1 MSNDRLPVPEGTVLD
16 GKYQVGR
23 LLGRGGMGVVMAAH
37 HLLLDTEV
45 ALKFL
50 TATEPE
56 LVARFS
62 REARAAARIQS
73 EHVARVLDVGALA
86 NGAPFMVM
94 ECLAGEDLSQ
104 ILARGPLPHAEA
116 VDYVLQACEAIAEA
130 HALGIVHRD
139 LKPANLFLT
148 RRAHGRS
155 MIKVL
160 DFGISRGG
168 ARGMPTL
175 TGSGLLGSPQYM
187 SPEQWTDSRAVDSR
201 SDLWS
206 LGVVLYEMLAGRR
219 PFDGESFPAIFTAI
233 ANDAPPPLPPGLVPS
248 GLEEAVVRCLEKE
261 KSQRFQDVA
270 SLARAI
276 GPFGSSAS
284 RALLDRIAHFGTS
297 KRTAIAETALA
308 EGLADTAPALGDN
321 VPASHAEAAVAATD
335 LPVGGTVALPP
346 SSNLGRPRG
355 GEAAVGRPSA
365 GGKPATRTP
374 APRKPAAAPP
384 ASAVPV
390 KAISLGLAA
399 VGAIAVVAV
408 IIVRVVA
415 SDHGKRSSPSSSAA
429 EAHVTP
435 APTPAPTAPIEAAPV
450 VKAAPPG
457 EAAPPG
463 KAAPPVKED
472 PVVAEPAPAPSP
484 AEPVA
489 PVESPRPINP
499 GVTPT
504 ATSRRTGAD
513 KLGDRAGEARI
524 EAKPE
529 AKTVPA
535 RDRERPRATARAPEA
550 SKGSPGTQWSA
561 ACSRLLARQSL
572 GETLSKEDLA
582 LYMRECRR

>member
-45 ALKFL
+45 ALKFV

-73 EHVARVLDVGALA
+73 EHVARVLDVGVLA

-94 ECLAGEDLSQ
+94 EYLAGEDLSQ
-104 ILARGPLPHAEA
+104 ILARGPLPPVEA

-148 RRAHGRS
+148 RRVHGRS

-219 PFDGESFPAIFTAI
+219 PFDGESLPAIFTAI
-233 ANDAPPPLPPGLVPS
+233 ANDPVPPLPPGRVPS
-248 GLEEAVVRCLEKE
+248 GLEEAVSMCLEKE
-261 KSQRFQDVA
+261 KSGRFQDVA

-276 GPFGSSAS
+276 GPFGSPAS
-284 RALLDRIAHFGTS
+284 RPLLDRIAHYGTF
-297 KRTAIAETALA
+297 KRTAIADTALA
-308 EGLADTAPALGDN
+308 ESLAGPGSAGGDAAA
-321 VPASHAEAAVAATD
+321 ASRADAAVAAMD
-335 LPVGGTVALPP
+335 LPVGGTVALPSSS
-346 SSNLGRPRG
+346 SSNVDQLRAGD
-355 GEAAVGRPSA
+355 AAVVDRPFGRPSGRPSTA
-365 GGKPATRTP
+365 AKPARPTSP
-374 APRKPAAAPP
+374 PRKPAQPAPSP
-384 ASAVPV
+384 VPV
-390 KAISLGLAA
+390 KVISLGLAA
-399 VGAIAVVAV
+399 IGAIAVVAV

-415 SDHGKRSSPSSSAA
+415 SDHDKRPSAA
-429 EAHVTP
+429 EAIVAPSPSPASTP
-435 APTPAPTAPIEAAPV
+435 AVSRPAV
-450 VKAAPPG
+450 VAAPPV
-457 EAAPPG
+457 EEAPPV
-463 KAAPPVKED
+463 KAAPPVKE
-472 PVVAEPAPAPSP
+472 PS
-484 AEPVA
+484 ATA
-489 PVESPRPINP
+489 AQ
-499 GVTPT
+499 TPP
-504 ATSRRTGAD
+504 SG
-513 KLGDRAGEARI
+513 GDRAV
-524 EAKPE
+524 E
-529 AKTVPA
+529 AKTEAKVEA
-535 RDRERPRATARAPEA
+535 KTEVRTAAVVRERPHPQSRSPVT
-550 SKGSPGTQWSA
+550 SKAKPGGQWSA
-561 ACSRLLARQSL
+561 VCSRLLARQSL
-572 GETLSKEDLA
+572 GENLSKEDMA

>member
-73 EHVARVLDVGALA
+73 EHVTRVLDVGALA

-104 ILARGPLPHAEA
+104 ILARGPLPPVEA

-206 LGVVLYEMLAGRR
+206 LGVVLYEMIAGRR

-233 ANDAPPPLPPGLVPS
+233 ANDAPPPLPPGLVPA
-248 GLEEAVVRCLEKE
+248 GLEEAVARCLEKE
-261 KSQRFQDVA
+261 KSRRFQDVA

-276 GPFGSSAS
+276 GPFGSPAS
-284 RALLDRIAHFGTS
+284 RPLLDRIAHFGTFR
-297 KRTAIAETALA
+297 RTAIA
-308 EGLADTAPALGDN
+308 DTAPVEIPAGGDAGA
-321 VPASHAEAAVAATD
+321 ASRAEAAVAAMD
-335 LPVGGTVALPP
+335 LPVGGTVALPSSS
-346 SSNLGRPRG
+346 SSNFDPPRAG
-355 GEAAVGRPSA
+355 DAAVAGRPSTA
-365 GGKPATRTP
+365 AKPARSTSS
-374 APRKPAAAPP
+374 PRKPAAPP
-384 ASAVPV
+384 PSSAVPV
-390 KAISLGLAA
+390 KVISLGLAV

-415 SDHGKRSSPSSSAA
+415 SDHGKRSSAA
-429 EAHVTP
+429 EAVTP
-435 APTPAPTAPIEAAPV
+435 SPSPVPTPAPPAAASRPAV
-450 VKAAPPG
+450 V
-457 EAAPPG
+457 
-463 KAAPPVKED
+463 AAPPVE
-472 PVVAEPAPAPSP
+472 EAPA
-484 AEPVA
+484 EK
-489 PVESPRPINP
+489 E
-499 GVTPT
+499 TPPNDVG
-504 ATSRRTGAD
+504 SKGA
-513 KLGDRAGEARI
+513 RAL
-524 EAKPE
+524 EAKTE
-529 AKTVPA
+529 AKTVA
-535 RDRERPRATARAPEA
+535 RTEAKTEGKTEGKTAPKPEATKTAAVRERPRPPSRAPDA
-550 SKGSPGTQWSA
+550 SKARLGAQWSA

-572 GETLSKEDLA
+572 GENLSKEDMA

>member
-23 LLGRGGMGVVMAAH
+23 LLGRGGMGVVMAAQ

-50 TATEPE
+50 TTTEPE

-94 ECLAGEDLSQ
+94 ECLTGEDLSQ
-104 ILARGPLPHAEA
+104 ILARGPLPPVEA

-139 LKPANLFLT
+139 VKPANLFLT

-155 MIKVL
+155 MVKVL

-187 SPEQWTDSRAVDSR
+187 SPEQWTDSRAVDAR

-233 ANDAPPPLPPGLVPS
+233 ANDAPPPLPRGLVPA
-248 GLEEAVVRCLEKE
+248 GLEEAVWRCLEKD
-261 KSQRFQDVA
+261 KSRRFQDVA
-270 SLARAI
+270 SLASAI
-276 GPFGSSAS
+276 GPFGSPAS
-284 RALLDRIAHFGTS
+284 RPLLDRIAHISTF
-297 KRTAIAETALA
+297 KRTAIADTALA
-308 EGLADTAPALGDN
+308 ESLAAPGVAPVAAAGDAAA
-321 VPASHAEAAVAATD
+321 ASRAEAAIAAMS
-335 LPVGGTVALPP
+335 LPVGGTVALP
-346 SSNLGRPRG
+346 SSANADPAGAG
-355 GEAAVGRPSA
+355 HTAAFA
-365 GGKPATRTP
+365 G
-374 APRKPAAAPP
+374 
-384 ASAVPV
+384 ASAVRTRSPSLAPSRRESPPSPAPSASSSVPV
-390 KAISLGLAA
+390 KVISLGLGA

-408 IIVRVVA
+408 IIVRVT
-415 SDHGKRSSPSSSAA
+415 SDHGKR
-429 EAHVTP
+429 
-435 APTPAPTAPIEAAPV
+435 APV
-450 VKAAPPG
+450 VEEVVPEKTRTATAPPATG
-457 EAAPPG
+457 SPPVATPPPVVVPPPAVTAPPSTPSPPEPE
-463 KAAPPVKED
+463 AVPAPNP
-472 PVVAEPAPAPSP
+472 VAEP
-484 AEPVA
+484 
-489 PVESPRPINP
+489 PRPDHGNSSAR
-499 GVTPT
+499 
-504 ATSRRTGAD
+504 ATSHPGGGAD
-513 KLGDRAGEARI
+513 D
-524 EAKPE
+524 KP
-529 AKTVPA
+529 ALAP
-535 RDRERPRATARAPEA
+535 RRERSHPPPRSPDPSA
-550 SKGSPGTQWSA
+550 SKARPGTQWSA

-572 GETLSKEDLA
+572 GEILSKEDMA

>member
-73 EHVARVLDVGALA
+73 EHVARVLDVGAVA

-94 ECLAGEDLSQ
+94 EYLAGEDLSQ
-104 ILARGPLPHAEA
+104 ILARGPLPHVEA

-148 RRAHGRS
+148 QRAHGRS
-155 MIKVL
+155 MVKVL

-233 ANDAPPPLPPGLVPS
+233 ANDAPPPLPPGLVPA
-248 GLEEAVVRCLEKE
+248 GLEEAVLQCLEKE
-261 KSQRFQDVA
+261 KGGRFQDVA

-276 GPFGSSAS
+276 GPFGSPAS
-284 RALLDRIAHFGTS
+284 RPLLDRIAHIGAF
-297 KRTAIAETALA
+297 KRTAIADTALA
-308 EGLADTAPALGDN
+308 ESLAT
-321 VPASHAEAAVAATD
+321 PASPAGHTAGASRADAAVAAMD
-335 LPVGGTVALPP
+335 LPVGGTVALP
-346 SSNLGRPRG
+346 SSANAGSPRA
-355 GEAAVGRPSA
+355 GEAAASGRQSA
-365 GGKPATRTP
+365 PGKPAPRPST
-374 APRKPAAAPP
+374 PRKPAATP
-384 ASAVPV
+384 SSTVPV
-390 KAISLGLAA
+390 KVISLGLAA

-408 IIVRVVA
+408 VIVRVVA
-415 SDHGKRSSPSSSAA
+415 SDHGKRSSAA
-429 EAHVTP
+429 EAVVTPSPSPSPSPSP
-435 APTPAPTAPIEAAPV
+435 APTPPPAAVIPPPVVTAPPAEAAPA
-450 VKAAPPG
+450 VKAAPP
-457 EAAPPG
+457 EKARPAVPPPTEPSPSPSEPDPPVPAVARVEPPPPAAPAKARSHPDG
-463 KAAPPVKED
+463 AGSSASQAKAAP
-472 PVVAEPAPAPSP
+472 
-484 AEPVA
+484 
-489 PVESPRPINP
+489 
-499 GVTPT
+499 
-504 ATSRRTGAD
+504 
-513 KLGDRAGEARI
+513 AR
-524 EAKPE
+524 E
-529 AKTVPA
+529 
-535 RDRERPRATARAPEA
+535 RERPRSPSRSPDGSKAR
-550 SKGSPGTQWSA
+550 PGTQWSA

-572 GETLSKEDLA
+572 GETLSKEDMA